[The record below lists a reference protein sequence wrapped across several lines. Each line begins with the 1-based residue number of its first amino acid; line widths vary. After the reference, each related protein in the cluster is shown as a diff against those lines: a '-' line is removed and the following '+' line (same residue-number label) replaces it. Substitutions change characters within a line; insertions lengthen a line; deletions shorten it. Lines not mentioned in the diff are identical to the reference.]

1 MSVRFNAPPGWPA
14 PSPSWAPDD
23 DWMPD
28 PTWPAPPRGWEF
40 WTVVDRR
47 HDPRVEPRV
56 DPRSADSGTSAA
68 VPRFGTPPRSTAATY
83 GTDRGS
89 WLDGMRARASA
100 AASVEER
107 STADIDAPW
116 ELDGVLTSAGRL
128 DI

>member
-1 MSVRFNAPPGWPA
+1 MARSVAVMGAGRRLDAGPELARATTWLGVLDGRPP
-14 PSPSWAPDD
+14 
-23 DWMPD
+23 
-28 PTWPAPPRGWEF
+28 
-40 WTVVDRR
+40 VD
-47 HDPRVEPRV
+47 PRV

-68 VPRFGTPPRSTAATY
+68 VPRFGTPPRATAATY

>member
-28 PTWPAPPRGWEF
+28 PSWPAPPRGWEF
-40 WTVVDRR
+40 WTVDR
-47 HDPRVEPRV
+47 RV
-56 DPRSADSGTSAA
+56 DPRSAHSGTSAA
-68 VPRFGTPPRSTAATY
+68 VPRFGTPPRTTAATY

-100 AASVEER
+100 AAFVEER
-107 STADIDAPW
+107 SAVDIDAPW